1 MRLRLFA
8 AAAVFLSAVAAHA
21 DTVTT
26 YEVANTSGK
35 SGMGTITID
44 STLGTITGLDA
55 AVPLTGG
62 SVVFNEAPLTQSYSV
77 YTNEYI
83 ATFSDATDALQFDLP
98 VSTLAGYAPAESK
111 RCATAAYLCDYLAN
125 VYAGSISTAGPIDT
139 FEGNLAAVPA
149 VTSVTPEPSSIALLG
164 TGLLSVAGFVRL
176 KRAKVGLPGRL

>member
-8 AAAVFLSAVAAHA
+8 AAAVLLSAVAAHA

-35 SGMGTITID
+35 SGIGTITID
-44 STLGTITGLDA
+44 STLGTITGLDVA
-55 AVPLTGG
+55 IPLTG
-62 SVVFNEAPLTQSYSV
+62 SSAIFSEAPLTQSFSPF
-77 YTNEYI
+77 TNEYV

-98 VSTLAGYAPAESK
+98 VSTLVGYAPAESK
-111 RCATAAYLCDYLAN
+111 RCATASYLCDYLAN
-125 VYAGSISTAGPIDT
+125 VYAGTISAAGPIDT

-164 TGLLSVAGFVRL
+164 TGLLGV
-176 KRAKVGLPGRL
+176 VGVLRRRVS